1 MFNWFK
7 RKKAAPKQ
15 ATEVNTVAIKPI
27 DYPPKIIVAWSKA
40 IEGNDE
46 ILMWLKNNGY
56 PELMMATY
64 AIYLKDE
71 ARDWLIKNGYPHLM
85 AMINGAEGNETAQK
99 WLKAHGFETL
109 FHMAEAIEDEEESWK
124 WLGENVTP
132 DMFILTQTIKRV
144 KDKIEENHND
154 IHSFRKDA

>member
-15 ATEVNTVAIKPI
+15 ANEVNTVAIKPI

-56 PELMMATY
+56 PELVMATY

-99 WLKAHGFETL
+99 WLKAHGFDIL
-109 FHMAEAIEDEEESWK
+109 YHMAEAIEDEDESWR

-132 DMFILTQTIKRV
+132 DMFILTQTIKRI